1 MPPPGPPGP
10 YGGAAPSHVAMA
22 PPQQDAN
29 GKRFAAP
36 PHGLGAIY
44 LFNPSPAGPVL
55 NVLVSSHE

>member
-1 MPPPGPPGP
+1 
-10 YGGAAPSHVAMA
+10 MA